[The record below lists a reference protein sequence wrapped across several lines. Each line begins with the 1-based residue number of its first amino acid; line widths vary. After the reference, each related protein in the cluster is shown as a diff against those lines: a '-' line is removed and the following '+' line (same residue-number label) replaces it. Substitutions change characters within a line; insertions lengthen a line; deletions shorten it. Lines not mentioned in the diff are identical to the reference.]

1 MDQQQFITAFQGNYE
16 RASLY
21 FSNSFD
27 RQLLISLACK
37 YTLANK
43 TFSGVALENICAEID
58 NAKSREFSFQ
68 LGSPSSYKLAA
79 YLQDEKDIQQ
89 AIQHLIDN
97 DKILKSNKFKS
108 NHYRVLASLF
118 LQDDRNLHA
127 KRAKQLFDE
136 MNGHQP
142 FLTSNEDIPYVVL
155 LTREENDIVQQA
167 KTMVQY
173 YKELNKHQFQMGNH
187 LQALAQI
194 LTIYSIDYSDTLSQY
209 VVKLRDELVDN
220 GVKVKKYHYPFLGLL
235 ALAATDDYKINEI
248 VTLHTELCT
257 LKAFKQ
263 AKDYALIVA
272 IQKVIRDLLELQ
284 SLVDLSNASKLD
296 MLVEVAEIGIDIFS
310 IFPSGVGSIIGDL
323 FN

>member
-1 MDQQQFITAFQGNYE
+1 MDQQQFITTFQGNFE

-27 RQLLISLACK
+27 RQLLLSLASK

-43 TFSGVALENICAEID
+43 TFSGVALEKICAEID
-58 NAKSREFSFQ
+58 NAKNREFSFQ

-79 YLQDEKDIQQ
+79 YLQDEEDIQQ
-89 AIQHLIDN
+89 AIQHLTDN

-108 NHYRVLASLF
+108 THSRVFASLF

-127 KRAKQLFDE
+127 NRAKQLFDE
-136 MNGHQP
+136 MNRHQP

-173 YKELNKHQFQMGNH
+173 YKGLNKHQFQMGNH

-194 LTIYSIDYSDTLSQY
+194 LTIYSIDYSDTLSRY

-284 SLVDLSNASKLD
+284 ALVDLSNASKLD